1 MKGFFFFLG
10 RYLIDICAWLYLL
23 GLVIMVI
30 NEMGL
35 SAANAVLSLVVGLIV
50 FVFIFY
56 LLYLLMSIN
65 DNLQAIRKKVE
76 QDK

>member
-1 MKGFFFFLG
+1 MKGFVVGLG
-10 RYLIDICAWLYLL
+10 RYLIDLCAWLYLL

-35 SAANAVLSLVVGLIV
+35 GVANAILSLVVGLVV